1 MLHAIE
7 EGAVWYATR
16 ATILAHLKA
25 GRVIYWRGKYR
36 LTDMGRASGAPS
48 MQITRTHAHHLTIT
62 GAAHVVGTLGPF
74 HLLNTGEYFA

>member
-1 MLHAIE
+1 MLQAIE

-36 LTDMGRASGAPS
+36 LTDMGRASGS
-48 MQITRTHAHHLTIT
+48 NLCK
-62 GAAHVVGTLGPF
+62 
-74 HLLNTGEYFA
+74 

>member
-16 ATILAHLKA
+16 AEVRQHLAA

-36 LTDMGRASGAPS
+36 LTAMGHWSCR
-48 MQITRTHAHHLTIT
+48 
-62 GAAHVVGTLGPF
+62 
-74 HLLNTGEYFA
+74 